1 MRTATPR
8 ISRFNEFGTLPT
20 PDGRLTFTSKS
31 HKTTAEIQFAQ
42 VGQVWIAEYRFR
54 FKCGGFHGHTLPLSI
69 RSMGKASKT
78 AAILDAIK
86 RMRNEAK
93 SRFGDEAMLNATQR
107 NELAELRAWIK
118 AQIEKQ
124 PKPQKQ
130 PKPPSRNRFFD
141 VFAGIGGF
149 HQAMASLGAICAG
162 AVEIDPAAR
171 ETYRANY
178 GTGFQ
183 IFDDVCKVDAHALP
197 DFEVLCGG
205 FPCQSV
211 SIAGDGEGY
220 QAAGKT
226 GLFFEIVRIAKA
238 KRPKQIILEN
248 VPAFA
253 THDGGLTCDKALD
266 ALAEIG
272 YDTSLQVLD
281 SSKFGVPQQRERL
294 FIVGI
299 RLDIAASGA
308 APFLFPQ
315 GTDDTK
321 VVEDIL
327 EARITT
333 GRCAAK
339 MKRLLPNPTE
349 RAERPVQ
356 VGQINDRNAQGY
368 RVYSPKGKGI
378 TLCAQ
383 SGGPGGQTGLYL
395 ISGKPRKLTPRE
407 CARMHGFPDSFQPH
421 PSTFHARKQ
430 FGNSVA
436 VPVVREIGRQLAAHL
451 DQRT

>member
-1 MRTATPR
+1 MRTATPH
-8 ISRFNEFGTLPT
+8 ISRFNDSGTLPK
-20 PDGRLTFTSKS
+20 PDGHLTFSSKS
-31 HKTTAEIQFAQ
+31 SKTTAEIQFART
-42 VGQVWIAEYRFR
+42 GRVWIAEYRFR
-54 FKCGGFHGHTLPLSI
+54 FKCGAFHGRTLPLSVH
-69 RSMGKASKT
+69 SKGKSSLGESLADAASRML
-78 AAILDAIK
+78 ADAET
-86 RMRNEAK
+86 RC
-93 SRFGDEAMLNATQR
+93 GDEAMLNATQR
-107 NELAELRAWIK
+107 NELAELRAWAK
-118 AQIEKQ
+118 AQIVKQ
-124 PKPQKQ
+124 LKPLTGI
-130 PKPPSRNRFFD
+130 RFLD
-141 VFAGIGGF
+141 VFAGVGGF
-149 HQAMASLGAICAG
+149 HQAMADLGAICAG

-178 GTGFQ
+178 GTGFPF
-183 IFDDVCKVDAHALP
+183 FDDVRKVDADALP
-197 DFEVLCGG
+197 EFDAIFGG
-205 FPCQSV
+205 FPCQSF

-220 QAAGKT
+220 QAAGKG

-253 THDGGLTCDKALD
+253 THDGGLTCDQALD
-266 ALAEIG
+266 ALAKIG
-272 YDTSLQVLD
+272 YDVTLQVLD

-299 RLDIAASGA
+299 RLDIEASGA
-308 APFLFPQ
+308 APFFFPT

-349 RAERPVQ
+349 RAARPVQ

>member
-1 MRTATPR
+1 MRTATPS
-8 ISRFNEFGTLPT
+8 ISRFNNFGTLPT

-42 VGQVWIAEYRFR
+42 VGRVWIAEYRFR
-54 FKCGGFHGHTLPLSI
+54 VKCGGFHGRTLPLSV
-69 RSMGKASKT
+69 RSKGKSSLGEALADAASRML
-78 AAILDAIK
+78 ADAET
-86 RMRNEAK
+86 RC
-93 SRFGDEAMLNATQR
+93 GDEAMLNATQR
-107 NELAELRAWIK
+107 NELAELRTWAK

-124 PKPQKQ
+124 LKPLTGI
-130 PKPPSRNRFFD
+130 RFLD
-141 VFAGIGGF
+141 VFAGVGGF
-149 HQAMASLGAICAG
+149 HQAMASLGASCAG

-178 GTGFQ
+178 GTGLQ

-197 DFEVLCGG
+197 EFEMLCGG

-238 KRPKQIILEN
+238 KRPKQIVLEN

-253 THDGGLTCDKALD
+253 THDGGLTCDQALD

-272 YDTSLQVLD
+272 YDVTLQVLD

-308 APFLFPQ
+308 APFFFPN

-407 CARMHGFPDSFQPH
+407 CARMQGFPDSFQPH

-436 VPVVREIGRQLAAHL
+436 VPVVREIGRHLAAHL

>member
-1 MRTATPR
+1 MRAATPHS
-8 ISRFNEFGTLPT
+8 SRFNDSGTLPT
-20 PDGRLTFTSKS
+20 PDGHLTFASKS
-31 HKTTAEIQFAQ
+31 SKTTAEIQFART
-42 VGQVWIAEYRFR
+42 GRAWIAEYRFR
-54 FKCGGFHGHTLPLSI
+54 FKCGGFHGRTLPLSI
-69 RSMGKASKT
+69 HSKGRSSLGEAIADAASRML
-78 AAILDAIK
+78 ADAET
-86 RMRNEAK
+86 RC
-93 SRFGDEAMLNATQR
+93 GDEAMLNATQC
-107 NELAELRAWIK
+107 NELAELRAWTK

-124 PKPQKQ
+124 LKPLA
-130 PKPPSRNRFFD
+130 SIRFLD
-141 VFAGIGGF
+141 VFAGVGGF
-149 HQAMASLGAICAG
+149 HQAMTSLGASCAG

-171 ETYRANY
+171 ETYLANH
-178 GTGFQ
+178 GTGFPF
-183 IFDDVCKVDAHALP
+183 FDDVRKVNANALP

-205 FPCQSV
+205 FPCQSF

-220 QAAGKT
+220 QAIGK
-226 GLFFEIVRIAKA
+226 GALFFDLVRIAKA

-253 THDGGLTCDKALD
+253 THDGGLTCDQALN

-294 FIVGI
+294 FVVAI
-299 RLDIAASGA
+299 RLDIAAGDAS
-308 APFLFPQ
+308 PFFFPE
-315 GTDDTK
+315 GTDDSK

-327 EARITT
+327 EARVTT

-339 MKRLLPNPTE
+339 MKRLRPNPTE
-349 RAERPVQ
+349 RAERPIM
-356 VGQINDRNAQGY
+356 VGLIDERNAQGY
-368 RVYSPKGKGI
+368 RVYSTKGKGV

-395 ISGKPRKLTPRE
+395 IAGKPRKLTPRE
-407 CARMHGFPDSFQPH
+407 CARMQGFPDSFQPH

-436 VPVVREIGRQLAAHL
+436 VSVVAAIAKGATHL
-451 DQRT
+451 LTKQASAS

>member
-1 MRTATPR
+1 MRTATPS
-8 ISRFNEFGTLPT
+8 ISRFNNFGTRPT
-20 PDGRLTFTSKS
+20 PDGRVTFSSKS
-31 HKTTAEIQFAQ
+31 SKTTAEIQFARI
-42 VGQVWIAEYRFR
+42 GRHRWIAEYRFL
-54 FKCGGFHGHTLPLSI
+54 FKCGGIHGRTLPLSV
-69 RSMGKASKT
+69 RSQEMASKG
-78 AAILDAIK
+78 AALADAAHRLLEHVEK
-86 RMRNEAK
+86 RC
-93 SRFGDEAMLNATQR
+93 GDESLLTTTQR
-107 NELAELRAWIK
+107 KELAELRVWAN
-118 AQIEKQ
+118 ALIEKQ
-124 PKPQKQ
+124 LKPLIGA
-130 PKPPSRNRFFD
+130 SFFD
-141 VFAGIGGF
+141 VFAGVGGF
-149 HQAMASLGAICAG
+149 HQGMASQGAVCVG

-171 ETYRANY
+171 ATYLANY
-178 GTGFQ
+178 GTGFP
-183 IFDDVCKVDAHALP
+183 FFEDARTLDAKALP
-197 DFEVLCGG
+197 DFDILCGG
-205 FPCQSV
+205 FPCQSF

-220 QAAGKT
+220 LAAGK
-226 GLFFEIVRIAKA
+226 GELFFDLVRIAKA

-253 THDGGLTCDKALD
+253 THDGGRTCEKALN

-272 YDTSLQVLD
+272 YDVSVQALD

-308 APFLFPQ
+308 APFFFPE

-327 EARITT
+327 ESRVTT
-333 GRCAAK
+333 GRCATK
-339 MKRLLPNPTE
+339 MKRQRSNPTE

-356 VGQINDRNAQGY
+356 IGQIDDRNAQGY

-395 ISGKPRKLTPRE
+395 IAGKPRKLTPRE
-407 CARMHGFPDSFQPH
+407 CARMQGFPDSFQPH

-436 VPVVREIGRQLAAHL
+436 VPVVAAIAREAAHL
-451 DQRT
+451 LTKQASTS

>member
-1 MRTATPR
+1 MRTATPS
-8 ISRFNEFGTLPT
+8 ISRFNDFGTLPI

-31 HKTTAEIQFAQ
+31 RKTTAEIEFAQ
-42 VGQVWIAEYRFR
+42 IGRVWIAEYRFR
-54 FKCGGFHGHTLPLSI
+54 FKCGGFHGRTLPLSVH
-69 RSMGKASKT
+69 SKGKSSLGEALANAASRML
-78 AAILDAIK
+78 ADAET
-86 RMRNEAK
+86 RC
-93 SRFGDEAMLNATQR
+93 GDEAMLNATQR
-107 NELAELRAWIK
+107 NELADLRAWAK

-124 PKPQKQ
+124 LKPLTGF
-130 PKPPSRNRFFD
+130 RFLD
-141 VFAGIGGF
+141 VFAGVGGF

-171 ETYRANY
+171 DTYRANY

-183 IFDDVCKVDAHALP
+183 IFDDVRKVDAEALP
-197 DFEVLCGG
+197 EFDAIFGG
-205 FPCQSV
+205 FPCQSF

-220 QAAGKT
+220 QAAGKG

-238 KRPKQIILEN
+238 KRPKQIVLEN

-253 THDGGLTCDKALD
+253 THDVGLTCDQALD

-272 YDTSLQVLD
+272 YDVTLQVLD
-281 SSKFGVPQQRERL
+281 SSKFGLPQQRERL

-299 RLDIAASGA
+299 RLDIATSGA
-308 APFLFPQ
+308 APFFFPN

-349 RAERPVQ
+349 RAERAVQ

-407 CARMHGFPDSFQPH
+407 CARMQGFPDSFQPH

>member
-8 ISRFNEFGTLPT
+8 ISRFNDFGTLPK
-20 PDGRLTFTSKS
+20 PDGHLTFSSKS
-31 HKTTAEIQFAQ
+31 SKTTAEIQFART
-42 VGQVWIAEYRFR
+42 GRVWIAEYRFR
-54 FKCGGFHGHTLPLSI
+54 FKCGGFHGRTLPLSVH
-69 RSMGKASKT
+69 SKGKSSLGEALADAASRML
-78 AAILDAIK
+78 ADAET
-86 RMRNEAK
+86 RC
-93 SRFGDEAMLNATQR
+93 GDEAMLNATQR
-107 NELAELRAWIK
+107 NELAELRAWAK
-118 AQIEKQ
+118 AKIEKQ
-124 PKPQKQ
+124 LKPLTGI
-130 PKPPSRNRFFD
+130 RFLD
-141 VFAGIGGF
+141 VFAGVGGF
-149 HQAMASLGAICAG
+149 HQAMASLGASCAG

-178 GTGFQ
+178 GTGFPH
-183 IFDDVCKVDAHALP
+183 FDDVCKVETHALP

-238 KRPKQIILEN
+238 KRPKQIVLEN

-253 THDGGLTCDKALD
+253 THDGGLTCDQALD

-272 YDTSLQVLD
+272 YDVTLQVLD

-308 APFLFPQ
+308 APFFFSE

-407 CARMHGFPDSFQPH
+407 CARMQGFPDSFQPH

>member
-1 MRTATPR
+1 MSRKAT
-8 ISRFNEFGTLPT
+8 N
-20 PDGRLTFTSKS
+20 
-31 HKTTAEIQFAQ
+31 
-42 VGQVWIAEYRFR
+42 
-54 FKCGGFHGHTLPLSI
+54 
-69 RSMGKASKT
+69 
-78 AAILDAIK
+78 
-86 RMRNEAK
+86 
-93 SRFGDEAMLNATQR
+93 TQ
-107 NELAELRAWIK
+107 
-118 AQIEKQ
+118 
-124 PKPQKQ
+124 PV
-130 PKPPSRNRFFD
+130 KPPRALENAIPEVLQAPRMGTTFFD
-141 VFAGIGGF
+141 VFAGVGGF
-149 HQAMASLGAICAG
+149 HLAMAGLGATCAG
-162 AVEIDPAAR
+162 AVEINPAAR
-171 ETYRANY
+171 ATYRANY
-178 GTGFQ
+178 GTGFPF
-183 IFDDVCKVDAHALP
+183 FDDVCKVNADALP
-197 DFEVLCGG
+197 DFDIMCGG
-205 FPCQSV
+205 FPCQPF

-220 QAAGKT
+220 QAAGK
-226 GLFFEIVRIAKA
+226 GELFFELLRIAEA
-238 KRPKQIILEN
+238 KWPKLIILEN

-253 THDGGLTCDKALD
+253 THDDGLTCDQALD

-299 RLDIAASGA
+299 RLDIAASGV
-308 APFLFPQ
+308 APFFFPE
-315 GTDDTK
+315 GADDTK

-333 GRCAAK
+333 GRCTAK
-339 MKRLLPNPTE
+339 MKRLRPNPTE

-356 VGQINDRNAQGY
+356 IGLIDSRNTQGY

-407 CARMHGFPDSFQPH
+407 CARMQGFPESFQPH
-421 PSTFHARKQ
+421 PCTFHARKQ